1 MFKILAS
8 VIFDD
13 ILNIKKE
20 AETIAYCLLPIPYPH
35 QKTFCCKPYVYN
47 LDSPHQNIPKTKSTQ
62 HTNVKWT
69 YKKLLVDPSR
79 VELLSRLG
87 IDFSL
92 IHRFSPFYPRDGERS
107 LSRTLGCSGEVFA
120 N

>member
-20 AETIAYCLLPIPYPH
+20 AETIAYCLFPIPYPH

-47 LDSPHQNIPKTKSTQ
+47 LDP
-62 HTNVKWT
+62 
-69 YKKLLVDPSR
+69 
-79 VELLSRLG
+79 
-87 IDFSL
+87 
-92 IHRFSPFYPRDGERS
+92 
-107 LSRTLGCSGEVFA
+107 
-120 N
+120 